1 MLRTVAQ
8 VISWL
13 SLVALMVPSVLFM
26 ADRMDLAKMKMW
38 MMVATVVWFIFA
50 SLWMWN
56 EDEQKEEEA

>member
-1 MLRTVAQ
+1 MLRTIAK

-13 SLVALMVPSVLFM
+13 SLVALIIPSVLFM
-26 ADRMDLAKMKMW
+26 ADRMDLAAMKMW

-56 EDEQKEEEA
+56 EDDQEQNP